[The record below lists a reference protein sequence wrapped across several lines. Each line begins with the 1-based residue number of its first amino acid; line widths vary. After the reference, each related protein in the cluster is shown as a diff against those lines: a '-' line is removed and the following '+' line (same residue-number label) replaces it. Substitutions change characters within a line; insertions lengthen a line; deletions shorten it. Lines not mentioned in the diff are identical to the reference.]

1 MLGVDYAGG
10 RPGGTALKAQGYDFA
25 CRYLSSGGPGLP
37 GKLLLPSEAADL
49 RAAGVDVVSN
59 FESTATTMLGGAGQ
73 GAADAQQAQ
82 AQHSLCGGPPDR
94 PIYFSADWD
103 ARGDQLNVIAAYLVA
118 AAGVLGGVQ
127 RVGIYGSCSVVDWCL
142 ANGYATWGWQT
153 DAWSWNQAAQQYN
166 RSPGAHIHQRIQQDT
181 VNGIAVDVNES
192 ITADFG
198 QWGAQGE
205 DMDATDKKVAAD
217 TFSTAQN
224 AAQIASDV
232 RNLVLD
238 PDRGILHQLWVL
250 EGQVSA
256 LAAAVASLAATPAHT
271 GPTAPGAPLDLV
283 AVTAAAQ
290 AGATAALA
298 EIRLQAVRP

>member
-10 RPGGTALKAQGYDFA
+10 RPGGAALKAQGYDFA
-25 CRYLSSGGPGLP
+25 CRYLSSGGPDLP
-37 GKLLLPSEAADL
+37 GKLLLPDEAADL
-49 RAAGVDVVSN
+49 RACGVDVVSN

-73 GAADAQQAQ
+73 GAADAQQAL
-82 AQHSLCGGPPDR
+82 AQHNLCGGPPDR

-103 ARGDQLNVIAAYLVA
+103 AQSGQFGLIAAYLTA
-118 AAGVLGGVQ
+118 AAGVLGGAQ
-127 RVGIYGSCSVVDWCL
+127 RVGIYGSASVVDWCL

-153 DAWSWNQAAQQYN
+153 DAWSRGA

-205 DMDATDKKVAAD
+205 DMDATDKQVAAD
-217 TFSTAQN
+217 TLATAQN

-238 PDRGILHQLWVL
+238 PDRGLLHQLWAL
-250 EGQVSA
+250 EAQVTA
-256 LAAAVASLAATPAHT
+256 LAAAVAALASAPAHVGT
-271 GPTAPGAPLDLV
+271 VAAGAPLDLT

-290 AGATAALA
+290 AGAAAALTA
-298 EIRLQAVRP
+298 MRLQAVQP